1 VERIRETRTEEEI
14 VDALADTVEAISE
27 YRERFD
33 AASPEEVSL
42 IDPDGEASVEE
53 LWEALSEWRTLER
66 RADLLDAA
74 RRGEP
79 AAARDP
85 DSVDA

>member
-1 VERIRETRTEEEI
+1 VTAGTAGDETRG
-14 VDALADTVEAISE
+14 ALEE

-42 IDPDGEASVEE
+42 VDPDGEVSVEE
-53 LWEALSEWRTLER
+53 LWEAVSEWRTLER
-66 RADLLDAA
+66 RVDRLDAA

-79 AAARDP
+79 AAARGA
-85 DSVDA
+85 DSADA